1 MTDPERTAAMRD
13 DAADARARVRPEVM
27 ESCDAAAA
35 DAGNAVEKLELIMG
49 ADGLA
54 RLASAHV
61 AVLGLGGVGSNCVEA
76 LARGGVG
83 NLFLV
88 DRDIV
93 QASNIN
99 RQAIAFR
106 STLGRRKVDVMRA
119 MVADINPHAAVETRH
134 MLVLR
139 ENLGELLDEM
149 RAWAEADGGRLDYVV
164 DAIDTV
170 SAKLALA
177 EIAQERGITLISSMG
192 AANKLHPEALR
203 IADLYDTVNCPLCR
217 IMRKEGRKRGI
228 RRLRVLY
235 SAEEPVRVPT
245 REGAARSERSNLGT
259 ASFMPPIMG
268 QMIAGAVL
276 RELAGLE

>member
-13 DAADARARVRPEVM
+13 DAADARAQVRPEVM
-27 ESCDAAAA
+27 EPCDAAAA
-35 DAGNAVEKLELIMG
+35 DVGNAVEKLELIMG
-49 ADGLA
+49 AEGLA

-149 RAWAEADGGRLDYVV
+149 RAWAEAGGGRLDYVV

-235 SAEEPVRVPT
+235 SAEEPVRVPA